1 LRNFDQWTEALMRDI
16 YVQTDEENG
25 KALWRTDE
33 FFDEDIEE
41 EE

>member
-1 LRNFDQWTEALMRDI
+1 MRDI
-16 YVQTDEENG
+16 YVQTDEENE